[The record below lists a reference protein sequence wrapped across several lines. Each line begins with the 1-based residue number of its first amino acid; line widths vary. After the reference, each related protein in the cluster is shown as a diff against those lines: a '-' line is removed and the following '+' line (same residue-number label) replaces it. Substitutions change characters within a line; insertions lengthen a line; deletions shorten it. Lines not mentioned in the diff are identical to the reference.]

1 MKPTLFVMV
10 GIPGSGKSYQAKKML
25 EWMKD
30 TTVYISRDAVRL
42 SIIKEDEHYFSH
54 ETQVFN
60 TFARECATWLGAG
73 HNVIADATHNSV
85 ASRAKLINA
94 LAKYRVNEN
103 QYDIIFVV
111 MATSQ
116 EECIRRDAL
125 REGRAHVTAPVIRR
139 FFNNFTFP
147 SKDEFSNVTGVWK
160 IYE

>member
-10 GIPGSGKSYQAKKML
+10 GAPGSGKSHQAKMML
-25 EWMKD
+25 EWMD
-30 TTVYISRDAVRL
+30 QNTVYISRDAVRM
-42 SIIKEDEHYFSH
+42 SIIKEDEPYFSH

-60 TFARECATWLGAG
+60 TFARECATWLGCG

-94 LAKYRVNEN
+94 LAKYRVTTDRYN
-103 QYDIIFVV
+103 IIFVV
-111 MATSQ
+111 MDTPV

-125 REGRAHVTAPVIRR
+125 REGRAHVTAPVVRR
-139 FFNNFTFP
+139 FYNSSIFP
-147 SKDEFSNVTGVWK
+147 TKDEFPNVIGVWK